1 MVAPSDLARLV
12 GRRVR
17 VEYDG
22 RTTTSQVVAVG
33 TRGVTLNV
41 DGEMLTMSPDDDI
54 RIEVPN
60 SLPGSS

>member
-54 RIEVPN
+54 RIEVP
-60 SLPGSS
+60 SSRPGSS